1 MVPRV
6 ACGRF
11 KFNSKTVKMKNA
23 SNQGSNH
30 RRGRGR
36 NVGKRN
42 PNQRGHNCESNGP
55 AGKVRGTPQQ
65 VLEKYLSLARDAA
78 VSGEHIEAEAY
89 FQFAEHYHRITSVE
103 TGNSQAGNTQSGNNQ
118 ANNTQPGNNQNN
130 QHNQQQARQQN
141 QNQQQPAPQ
150 PQQPVIVVPP
160 AMPVTET
167 EGVARDGNSKQPAG
181 APVDPVVLTPEIKVV
196 EIQNVD
202 STTHEPDSVQNT
214 ESRPETEDGPKPK
227 IASKPKSRKPRKVAE
242 KPVADSQDT
251 DDDPPI
257 AEAG

>member
-1 MVPRV
+1 
-6 ACGRF
+6 
-11 KFNSKTVKMKNA
+11 MKNA

-78 VSGEHIEAEAY
+78 VSGEHIDAEAY
-89 FQFAEHYHRITSVE
+89 FQFAEHYHRITSVD
-103 TGNSQAGNTQSGNNQ
+103 GSNSQSGGSQSGNNQ
-118 ANNTQPGNNQNN
+118 PGNPHNN
-130 QHNQQQARQQN
+130 QRNQQQS
-141 QNQQQPAPQ
+141 QQQPAQRQ
-150 PQQPVIVVPP
+150 PASQSEQPVILPP
-160 AMPVTET
+160 AMPTTKSGPVVKAEQSPKI
-167 EGVARDGNSKQPAG
+167 EQSEQPADVPVE
-181 APVDPVVLTPEIKVV
+181 APSETRVV

-202 STTHEPDSVQNT
+202 SEVVASDST
-214 ESRPETEDGPKPK
+214 DDTGDAGPKPK
-227 IASKPKSRKPRKVAE
+227 PKQKKPRKVSG
-242 KPVADSQDT
+242 KTTSDKQDST
-251 DDDPPI
+251 DKPPI